1 MVKQMD
7 RRFIE
12 RCQVFAKVCEIYGV
26 KLVKTAHCAKII
38 CVDLG
43 LSCLNT
49 SITSCLFISVRRG
62 KGEELAND
70 SKD

>member
-1 MVKQMD
+1 M
-7 RRFIE
+7 
-12 RCQVFAKVCEIYGV
+12 FAKVCEMYCV
-26 KLVKTAHCAKII
+26 KLVKIAHCAKII

-49 SITSCLFISVRRG
+49 SITPCLFISVRMG

-70 SKD
+70 GKD